1 MKTRNRV
8 VAAMLAGVAGPL
20 LAHSGAPVDHGVGQ
34 VAQVTQLAQ
43 ATQPEQAARAAQ
55 LDADLAQGEVRK
67 IDHANRKLTIR
78 HGEIR
83 QLDMPP
89 MTMVFQATDP
99 KLLDGLKVGDKV
111 MFAAAR
117 SGTAYTVTRI
127 EVIR

>member
-8 VAAMLAGVAGPL
+8 AAAMLAGLAGPL
-20 LAHSGAPVDHGVGQ
+20 LAHSGAPVDHEVGQ
-34 VAQVTQLAQ
+34 VVQVAQ
-43 ATQPEQAARAAQ
+43 AAQPARAAQ